1 MKCKTPTL
9 GCAMTAINDSISATT
24 LAMTDIS
31 TWTRRNMN
39 AQDAGV
45 NIGQHMD
52 LEKTLTQIQRPAQ
65 DRRLLES
72 IVVDALSKI
81 AVVRPALAREGG
93 GRYPFKLG

>member
-1 MKCKTPTL
+1 
-9 GCAMTAINDSISATT
+9 
-24 LAMTDIS
+24 
-31 TWTRRNMN
+31 
-39 AQDAGV
+39 
-45 NIGQHMD
+45 MD

-81 AVVRPALAREGG
+81 AVVRTPLAREGG

>member
-1 MKCKTPTL
+1 
-9 GCAMTAINDSISATT
+9 MTATNDSISATT

-45 NIGQHMD
+45 STDLNMD

-65 DRRLLES
+65 GRHRLES

-81 AVVRPALAREGG
+81 AVARTPLAREGG